1 MILVDT
7 SVLVGYLKGHTGGKF
22 ALFDKVLA
30 LDIPFGVA
38 PYTVQELLQGARDKK
53 EFDELREYLSTQ
65 TVYYL
70 SAGIESYVDAAQ
82 IFFNLRR
89 TGVTVRGTI
98 DMLIAVIAIEH
109 NLYLLHNDRDFDAIA
124 HCEPRLKILDSV
136 DA

>member
-1 MILVDT
+1 VILVDT
-7 SVLVGYLKGHTGGKF
+7 SVLIGYLKGRTGEKF

-30 LDIPFGVA
+30 SDMPFGVA

-53 EFDELREYLSTQ
+53 EFDKLREYLSTQ

-70 SAGIESYVDAAQ
+70 SAGIAGHIDAAQ

-89 TGVTVRGTI
+89 AGVTVRSTI

-109 NLYLLHNDRDFDAIA
+109 NLYLLHNDRDFDVIA
-124 HCEPRLKILDSV
+124 RGESRLRILESL
-136 DA
+136 